1 MEKYI
6 DLLNV
11 AAEQLARKA
20 EQGAMIIVDLERIER
35 LLSAAERKMEMIEG
49 VG

>member
-6 DLLNV
+6 DFLSI

-20 EQGAMIIVDLERIER
+20 EQGALIIVDLERIES
-35 LLSAAERKMEMIEG
+35 LLSAAERKIEITDKAG
-49 VG
+49 